1 VDLEEF
7 CIKVVKVKNYNALRT
22 GLLLVFLISYLLGI
36 GILCGIIPFINL
48 WILGGAGG
56 LALICFFM
64 SYLFQ
69 GK

>member
-1 VDLEEF
+1 MDLEEIRF
-7 CIKVVKVKNYNALRT
+7 KLVKVKNYNALRT

-36 GILCGIIPFINL
+36 GILCGLIPFINL
-48 WILGGAGG
+48 WIIGGTGG
-56 LALICFFM
+56 IALICFFL